1 MSEWGACV
9 HCLTTFKSYTIY
21 LRPILVLLF
30 NTSISIFNLFI
41 SINIRVEKILCERG
55 ACARLTRYC
64 LIKVMDIQ
72 LLYIYIYIYI
82 ILSNKLKMVHQY
94 KLVSK
99 YFVPLIKPK
108 RSLVLYSL
116 PCAKHMRNNHNG
128 QLFSLFAQ

>member
-72 LLYIYIYIYI
+72 LLYIYIYI
-82 ILSNKLKMVHQY
+82 ILSNKLKTVHQY

-116 PCAKHMRNNHNG
+116 PCTKHMRNNHNG